1 MTTPKVDY
9 YVREKFF
16 DTVRILAT
24 GPGDV
29 RSRLLNVWRG
39 PLIVITPD
47 KMPAKNKDNLV
58 WIINQLHKFKEDWP
72 RQLSDLKKKENIDP
86 TFREKYSHLYPDQ
99 VEATLG
105 RITNKTGAKIAS
117 RIFEIY
123 DSIVNP

>member
-16 DTVRILAT
+16 DAVRILAT

-29 RSRLLNVWRG
+29 RKRLLHVWRG

-47 KMPAKNKDNLV
+47 KMPAKHKDNLV

-72 RQLSDLKKKENIDP
+72 GQLSDLKRKRIWTRPFERNIRINTP
-86 TFREKYSHLYPDQ
+86 TKLRLH
-99 VEATLG
+99 
-105 RITNKTGAKIAS
+105 
-117 RIFEIY
+117 
-123 DSIVNP
+123 